1 MPRVRLLARSGKY
14 GHADFHSHGL
24 FTILLLSSLLF
35 HPAFPHLKA
44 IASEKELANRCTSS
58 ESLLIAG
65 INEAGAIGPADQSK
79 LNKCIKSLQQS
90 LGISPDLAFYE
101 CKGQLPFKQFENIQD
116 AFLECKK
123 RVLGKRKMLRPIRE
137 YKDGYLVDL
146 GPYGSSTPELY
157 WQEGDWW
164 KRNGCQPLKEM
175 EHHAKVNLD
184 TAQLHRWFRY
194 GKCRQKG
201 VEIGRIDE
209 MEARKYCDRKLSQ

>member
-1 MPRVRLLARSGKY
+1 MPRARFVPKTKGY
-14 GHADFHSHGL
+14 GHAVFHSHGL
-24 FTILLLSSLLF
+24 FIILLLSSFLF
-35 HPAFPHLKA
+35 HPAFSRLQA
-44 IASEKELANRCTSS
+44 SASEKKLVNRCTASKA
-58 ESLLIAG
+58 LLIAG
-65 INEAGAIGPADQSK
+65 INEAGVIDSADQSK

-90 LGISPDLAFYE
+90 LGISPDLAYYE
-101 CKGQLPFKQFENIQD
+101 CKGQLPVKQFENIQD
-116 AFLECKK
+116 AFLACKK

-137 YKDGYLVDL
+137 YKNGYLVDL

-194 GKCRQKG
+194 GKCGKKG

-209 MEARKYCDRKLSQ
+209 MEARQHCDRKLSQ